1 MSDFMNEASD
11 FLANNPDV
19 ETIDCIIPD
28 LCGVIR
34 GKRIAR
40 DGLEKIYKSGFQ
52 IPASSVLLDV
62 RGDTDDPNGRGVS
75 DGDPDITARPVAG
88 TLVTVPWFEK
98 PMAQLLVSFYEEDGS
113 PHYFDPRHVLQ
124 RVLDRFSAM
133 GLRPVV
139 ALEQEFY
146 LLDPEGG
153 LEGKPKPP
161 ILPATGRRASG
172 TQVLSISDL
181 EGFGLFLDQVTQS
194 CKIQKIPVGP
204 VTSEYATG
212 QYEINLI
219 HTDDPLAACDHA
231 MLLPRVVKGVA
242 RSHGVDA
249 TFMAKPYSHQS
260 GSGMHMHVS
269 LLDEKGNNVFSGGDE
284 TGNEMLHHA
293 IGGLLGTMADAMA
306 FFAPNINSFRRF
318 RLGTYVPVSR
328 SWGANNRSVAVR
340 IPAGED
346 ANRRLEHRIAGADAN
361 PYLALTA
368 VLAGMHHGISKKIS
382 PPAAT
387 GIDATPDVDNS
398 LPKKWHRALDVLAGS
413 DVMAEYF
420 GEEYRNIYV
429 TCKRDE
435 MESFM
440 SEPSPRE
447 YEWYLRPEG

>member
-1 MSDFMNEASD
+1 MDEASE
-11 FLANNPDV
+11 FLANHPDV
-19 ETIDCIIPD
+19 ETFDTILPD

-40 DGLEKIYKSGFQ
+40 NGLEKIYKNGFQ
-52 IPASSVLLDV
+52 IPASSVFLDV
-62 RGDTDDPNGRGVS
+62 RGDTNDPLGMGLS
-75 DGDPDITARPVAG
+75 DGDPDVLALPVPG
-88 TLVTVPWFEK
+88 TLVPVPWFDR

-113 PHYFDPRHVLQ
+113 PFYYDPRHVLQ
-124 RVLDRFSAM
+124 RVLDRFTAM
-133 GLRPVV
+133 GLKPVV

-146 LLDPEGG
+146 LLDQEGA
-153 LEGKPKPP
+153 LDGKPQPP

-181 EGFGLFLDQVTQS
+181 EGFGGFLNDVADF

-204 VTSEYATG
+204 VTAEYAIG
-212 QYEINLI
+212 QYEINLV
-219 HTDDPLAACDHA
+219 HTDDPIAACDHA

-242 RSHGVDA
+242 QTHGVQA
-249 TFMAKPYSHQS
+249 SFMAKPYLDQS

-284 TGNEMLHHA
+284 TGNETLHHA
-293 IGGLLGTMADAMA
+293 IGGMLETMADTIA
-306 FFAPNINSFRRF
+306 FMAPNINSYRRF
-318 RLGTYVPVSR
+318 ALNSYVPITR

-340 IPAGED
+340 IPAGDD

-361 PYLALTA
+361 PYLALAA
-368 VLAGMHHGISKKIS
+368 VFAGIHHGITNKIS
-382 PPAAT
+382 PSPIET
-387 GIDATPDVDNS
+387 GDANTKVDDG
-398 LPKKWHRALDVLAGS
+398 LPKKWYRALDVLEKS
-413 DVMAEYF
+413 EIMADYLGDKYCEL
-420 GEEYRNIYV
+420 YV

-440 SEPSPRE
+440 AEPSPRE

>member
-1 MSDFMNEASD
+1 MDEVSQ
-11 FLANNPDV
+11 FLADHPDV
-19 ETIDCIIPD
+19 ETFDTILPD

-40 DGLEKIYKSGFQ
+40 DGVEKVYKDGYQ
-52 IPASSVLLDV
+52 VPASSVLLDV
-62 RGDTDDPNGRGVS
+62 RGDTDDPEGRGVS
-75 DGDPDITARPVAG
+75 DGDPDVTARPIPG

-98 PMAQLLVSFYEEDGS
+98 PMAQLMVSFYEEDGS

-124 RVLDRFSAM
+124 RVLDRFTDL

-153 LEGKPKPP
+153 LEGNPKPP
-161 ILPATGRRASG
+161 ILPSTGRRASG

-181 EGFGLFLDQVTQS
+181 EGFALYLDQVAES

-212 QYEINLI
+212 QYEINLK
-219 HTDDPLAACDHA
+219 HTDDPLASCDHA

-242 RSHGVDA
+242 RAHGVDA
-249 TFMAKPYSHQS
+249 TFMAKPYPDQS

-284 TGNEMLHHA
+284 TGNETLHHA
-293 IGGLLGTMADAMA
+293 VGGLMDTMADTVGLL
-306 FFAPNINSFRRF
+306 APNINSYRRF
-318 RLGTYVPVSR
+318 MPGTYVPISR

-340 IPAGED
+340 IPAGDD

-361 PYLALTA
+361 PYLALAA
-368 VLAGMHHGISKKIS
+368 VLAGMHYGITKKIS
-382 PPAAT
+382 PPKPFT
-387 GIDATPDVDNS
+387 SDATVQSDDTI
-398 LPKKWHRALDVLAGS
+398 PKQWHRALDVLAKS
-413 DVMAEYF
+413 DVMADYL
-420 GEEYRNIYV
+420 GEDYVRIYV
-429 TCKRDE
+429 ACKRDE
-435 MESFM
+435 MTSFM
-440 SEPSPRE
+440 SEPTPRE
-447 YEWYLRPEG
+447 YEWYLRPQG